1 MQSLIFLIPKWYR
14 WTAYIGNIFVGNL
27 GYFLFTG
34 WNSWLPLETAERR
47 LEAQGKD
54 SSILVFS
61 HHVLPA
67 IGRPGTFWA
76 LPGNGVVWWVYGL
89 LELLQ
94 KPRFSK
100 VEIPMDFFFWR
111 QYRKRWTFMK
121 EGYACTG
128 QCSRMHGW
136 GPVPHSLRMQ
146 WAPQYHDCSLWNSGK
161 HTTHCQRS
169 RWCEAKQESNY
180 ATRFPLTGRK
190 NANPKFPLH
199 LNLCPSDRRQTK

>member
-100 VEIPMDFFFWR
+100 VEIPMDFFFEGSIGNDGPSWR
-111 QYRKRWTFMK
+111 RAMLAQVSAAECMAGALCHIHW
-121 EGYACTG
+121 G
-128 QCSRMHGW
+128 CSEHL
-136 GPVPHSLRMQ
+136 S
-146 WAPQYHDCSLWNSGK
+146 
-161 HTTHCQRS
+161 TTTALYETQ
-169 RWCEAKQESNY
+169 AN
-180 ATRFPLTGRK
+180 TRPIA
-190 NANPKFPLH
+190 NAAGDVR
-199 LNLCPSDRRQTK
+199 LNKKAIMLPDFH

>member
-54 SSILVFS
+54 SSIFWYFPNTFS
-61 HHVLPA
+61 QQSEDV
-67 IGRPGTFWA
+67 
-76 LPGNGVVWWVYGL
+76 GL
-89 LELLQ
+89 SELSQAMGWCGEFMGCWSCCKSPDLA
-94 KPRFSK
+94 KWRSPW
-100 VEIPMDFFFWR
+100 IFFWR
-111 QYRKRWTFMK
+111 QYRKRWTIMK

-136 GPVPHSLRMQ
+136 GPVPHSLRVQ
-146 WAPQYHDCSLWNSGK
+146 WAPQYRDCSLWNSGK

-199 LNLCPSDRRQTK
+199 LNLWPSDRRQTK